1 MGDHCYR
8 GTGSSVLCHFISYFV
23 FCKSSPHALH
33 LISNNL
39 CVSFLLR
46 LVSSSVKASRGRKNL
61 MLRCLRSS
69 REGIR
74 LLMAPLNHD
83 NK

>member
-39 CVSFLLR
+39 CVSFSPQ
-46 LVSSSVKASRGRKNL
+46 VGFFKRKGKQRKEELNAQ
-61 MLRCLRSS
+61 MLEEQQGGDTPFDGPVES
-69 REGIR
+69 
-74 LLMAPLNHD
+74 
-83 NK
+83 

>member
-33 LISNNL
+33 LISVCL
-39 CVSFLLR
+39 SLFR